1 MRGSGPPPW
10 PLVHALGV
18 RRLGIDPGT
27 KRVGVAVADED
38 SSFASPRATLEHRS
52 LQATAAELVRVAVHE
67 EAGEVVVGLPL
78 GLDGREGASSRHAR
92 SLAAA
97 ISEAAERAKVALS
110 VVLWDERLTSQAAHR
125 ALAGVEM
132 SSRDRRGKV
141 DRVAAVLLLE
151 GYLDAVRAR
160 RRRSERLGDA
170 TSQSLEDDAE
180 AMWHEP
186 VRTAEDRGV
195 PGRGGRRARGP
206 NRP

>member
-1 MRGSGPPPW
+1 M
-10 PLVHALGV
+10 
-18 RRLGIDPGT
+18 RRLGVDPGDA
-27 KRVGVAVADED
+27 RVGLAVSDADDLLATPLCTVAARGEGDP
-38 SSFASPRATLEHRS
+38 AKLI
-52 LQATAAELVRVAVHE
+52 AAEAARTGCE
-67 EAGEVVVGLPL
+67 EIIVGLPRN
-78 GLDGREGASSRHAR
+78 LDGSEGGAARKARLLAGRIHAATGLR
-92 SLAAA
+92 
-97 ISEAAERAKVALS
+97 